1 MAVEVMVHFVSR
13 GVTFGFSVARC
24 PIIRNFNQLKK
35 ILNLLFVLW
44 RKL

>member
-13 GVTFGFSVARC
+13 EVTFSFSVARY

-35 ILNLLFVLW
+35 ILNFLLVLW